1 MASLARANLF
11 ARKGRTIISVL
22 TVALGTTLLLLLVGF
37 TRGTLREVAAR
48 MMKTNADILVMG
60 KGANPLIAMN
70 MSTLDMMLCDELEK
84 VPGVASVTPVAMN
97 QVNVHNQPTR
107 MYGLRK
113 NDLVK
118 LLGDRR
124 MLKGRMFEGKFE
136 CVIDNRM
143 ASVEKLTVGDP
154 VPGPRGTTFTVV
166 GVVEA
171 GVLGRIYVPM
181 KTLQEVVKDPDAVWA
196 FLIGCT
202 DGSRAPQVA
211 ERIEKKFTHTSTILV
226 RNYFQVLARSL
237 KEMQY
242 VVHGIIALTML
253 MSFLV
258 ILLAMYTSV
267 VERTREIGVLKA
279 LGAGRSFIVREV
291 LTESTIIATVGVLVG
306 IGLSF
311 VGRVFIERSYPH
323 YCVELAPP
331 WLAVAV
337 VVGLVAGVSGALLPA
352 LHASAQDPITALNYE

>member
-1 MASLARANLF
+1 MASLARANLV

-37 TRGTLREVAAR
+37 TRGTLREVATR
-48 MMKTNADILVMG
+48 MMRTNADILVMG
-60 KGANPLIAMN
+60 KGANPLIATN
-70 MSTLDMMLCDELEK
+70 MSTLDMMLCDELK
-84 VPGVASVTPVAMN
+84 KIPGIASATPVAMN

-107 MYGLRK
+107 MYGLIRE
-113 NDLVK
+113 DLIN
-118 LLGDRR
+118 LLGDQK
-124 MLKGRMFEGKFE
+124 MLKGRMFEDEFE

-143 ASVEKLTVGDP
+143 ASVERLTVGDT
-154 VPGPRGTTFTVV
+154 VPGPRGTTFTVA
-166 GVVEA
+166 GIVEA

-202 DGSRAPQVA
+202 DGSRAPKVA
-211 ERIEKKFTHTSTILV
+211 ERIERKFTHTSTILV

-242 VVHGIIALTML
+242 VVKGIIALTML

-279 LGAGRSFIVREV
+279 LGAGRAFIIREV
-291 LTESTIIATVGVLVG
+291 LTESTIIAIVGVLVG

-311 VGRVFIERSYPH
+311 VGRVFIEKSYPH
-323 YCVELAPP
+323 YCVELAPL
-331 WLAVAV
+331 WLSIAVAL
-337 VVGLVAGVSGALLPA
+337 GLIAGISGALLPA
-352 LHASAQDPITALNYE
+352 LRASKQDPITALSYE